1 MQSEAQIESWK
12 GTSFP
17 FKCNMPSA
25 GLLDGL
31 FSYMYMFFWTIDI
44 TNVHDMTHIE
54 LGQGLVQD
62 MKIME
67 PGLAIAPSPGAT
79 NLPPPAI
86 LDRICFSMLASLVSC
101 PY

>member
-1 MQSEAQIESWK
+1 
-12 GTSFP
+12 
-17 FKCNMPSA
+17 
-25 GLLDGL
+25 
-31 FSYMYMFFWTIDI
+31 
-44 TNVHDMTHIE
+44 MTHIE